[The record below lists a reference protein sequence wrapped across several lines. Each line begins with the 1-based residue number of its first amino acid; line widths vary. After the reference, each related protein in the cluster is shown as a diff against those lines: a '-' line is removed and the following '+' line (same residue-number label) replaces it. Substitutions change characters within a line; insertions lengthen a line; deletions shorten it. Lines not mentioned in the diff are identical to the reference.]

1 MADRALKIGYTLSL
15 TGGLASNG
23 RTARLAHQLWQE
35 DVNERGGILG
45 RPVELLCLDDETNPN
60 TVAALYE
67 RLLDTEKVDLVIGGY
82 GDNSVAP
89 AMPLITER
97 KKFFISL
104 MALAVN
110 ARFNYPQYFVMIP
123 TGPQPSIA
131 LTEGFFDVL
140 ARQSPKPETVAIL
153 AADAPFS
160 LSPVQGAKENLNRN
174 GMRVVSEVRY
184 PLTTVDF
191 RPYVDELKK
200 VAPDV
205 LFMCSYI
212 NDSAGLLKAVSNEG
226 FEPKAL
232 GGAMIGPQNGAV
244 KAELGPL
251 LNGLINY
258 EYWLPVTG
266 VANAEAEA
274 LIERYQTR
282 AKGAEADP
290 LGYYVAPLAYAQLQ
304 VVEQAVSAVGSLDDA
319 ALAEYA
325 HKTSFRTVVGE
336 VAFGADGSWTESRVL
351 TVQFRSITSND
362 IVQFKSGATE
372 ALVHPRGPAST
383 DLIYPYAEARL
394 PRASSAS

>member
-60 TVAALYE
+60 TVPALYE
-67 RLLDTEKVDLVIGGY
+67 RLLDAEKVDLVIGGY

-89 AMPLITER
+89 AMPLIAER

-110 ARFNYPQYFVMIP
+110 ARFNYPRYFVMIP

-140 ARQSPKPETVAIL
+140 ARQNPKPETVAIL

-174 GMRVVSEVRY
+174 GMRVVSEARY
-184 PLTTVDF
+184 PLTTADF

-200 VAPDV
+200 IAPDV
-205 LFMCSYI
+205 LFICSYI
-212 NDSAGLLKAVSNEG
+212 SDSAGLLKALSNEG

-290 LGYYVAPLAYAQLQ
+290 LGYYVAPLAYGQLQ

-325 HKTSFRTVVGE
+325 HTTSFRTVVGG
-336 VAFGADGSWTESRVL
+336 VAFEADGSWTESRVL
-351 TVQFRSITSND
+351 TVQFRSIKSND

-372 ALVHPRGPAST
+372 AVVHPRGPASP
-383 DLIYPYAEARL
+383 DLIYPYAQARL
-394 PRASSAS
+394 PRASSTS

>member
-1 MADRALKIGYTLSL
+1 MADQALKIGYTLSL

-35 DVNERGGILG
+35 GINSRGGILG
-45 RPVELLCLDDETNPN
+45 RPVELVCLDDETNPN
-60 TVAALYE
+60 TVSALYE
-67 RLLDTEKVDLVIGGY
+67 RLLDTEKVDLIIGGY

-89 AMPLITER
+89 AMPLITAR
-97 KKFFISL
+97 KKFFVSL

-123 TGPQPSIA
+123 TGSRPSIA

-140 ARQSPKPETVAIL
+140 AQQTPKPETVAIL

-160 LSPVQGAKENLNRN
+160 LSPVQGAKENLSRN
-174 GMRVVSEVRY
+174 GMRVVSETRY
-184 PLTTVDF
+184 PLTTADF

-200 VAPDV
+200 IAPDV
-205 LFMCSYI
+205 LFICSYI
-212 NDSAGLLKAVSNEG
+212 SDSAGLLKAVGNEG

-244 KAELGPL
+244 KGELGPL

-258 EYWLPVTG
+258 EYWLPVAD
-266 VANAEAEA
+266 VASAAAES

-290 LGYYVAPLAYAQLQ
+290 LGYYVAPLAYAQMQ
-304 VVEQAVSAVGSLDDA
+304 VVEQAVSAVGSLNDT

-325 HKTSFRTVVGE
+325 HKASFRTVVGE
-336 VAFGADGSWTESRVL
+336 VRFGADGSWTESRVL
-351 TVQFRSITSND
+351 TVQFRSIKSND
-362 IVQFKSGATE
+362 VAQFKSAATE
-372 ALVHPRGPAST
+372 AVVHPRGPASP
-383 DLIYPYAEARL
+383 DLIYPYAKAKL
-394 PRASSAS
+394 PRASTS

>member
-1 MADRALKIGYTLSL
+1 MAERALKIGYTLSL

-35 DVNERGGILG
+35 DVNERGGLLG

-60 TVAALYE
+60 TVPALYE

-89 AMPLITER
+89 AMPLIMER

-140 ARQSPKPETVAIL
+140 ARQNPKPETVAIL

-160 LSPVQGAKENLNRN
+160 LSPVQGAKENLNGN
-174 GMRVVSEVRY
+174 GMRLVSEARY
-184 PLTTVDF
+184 PLTTADF

-200 VAPDV
+200 ISPDV
-205 LFMCSYI
+205 LFMCAYI

-232 GGAMIGPQNGAV
+232 GGAMIGPQNGAL

-274 LIERYQTR
+274 LIERYQAR

-304 VVEQAVSAVGSLDDA
+304 VVEQAVSAVGGLDDA
-319 ALAEYA
+319 ALAQYA
-325 HKTSFRTVVGE
+325 HKASFRTVVGE
-336 VAFGADGSWTESRVL
+336 VAFGVDGSWTESRVL
-351 TVQFRSITSND
+351 TVQFRSIESND

-372 ALVHPRGPAST
+372 PVVHPRGPASS
-383 DLIYPYAEARL
+383 DLIYPYADARL
-394 PRASSAS
+394 PRASSTS

>member
-1 MADRALKIGYTLSL
+1 MAERALKIGYTLSL

-60 TVAALYE
+60 TVPALYE

-110 ARFNYPQYFVMIP
+110 ARLNYPQYFVMIP
-123 TGPQPSIA
+123 TGPQPSSA

-140 ARQSPKPETVAIL
+140 ARQNPKPETVAIL

-160 LSPVQGAKENLNRN
+160 LSPVQGAKQNLSRK
-174 GMRVVSEVRY
+174 GMRVVSEARY
-184 PLTTVDF
+184 PLTTADF

-212 NDSAGLLKAVSNEG
+212 SDSAGLLKAVSNEG

-290 LGYYVAPLAYAQLQ
+290 LGYYVAPLAYGQLQ
-304 VVEQAVSAVGSLDDA
+304 VVEQTVSAVGNLNDA

-336 VAFGADGSWTESRVL
+336 VTFEADGSWTESRVL
-351 TVQFRSITSND
+351 TVQFRSIKSND

-372 ALVHPRGPAST
+372 AVVHPRGPASP
-383 DLIYPYAEARL
+383 DLIYPYAQAKL
-394 PRASSAS
+394 PRASSTS

>member
-1 MADRALKIGYTLSL
+1 MAERALKIGYTLSL

-23 RTARLAHQLWQE
+23 RTAHLAHQLWQE
-35 DVNERGGILG
+35 DVNARGGILG

-60 TVAALYE
+60 KVSALYE
-67 RLLDTEKVDLVIGGY
+67 RLLDAERVDLVIGGY

-97 KKFFISL
+97 KKFFIGL

-110 ARFNYPQYFVMIP
+110 ARFNYPHYFVMIP

-131 LTEGFFDVL
+131 LTQGFFDVA
-140 ARQSPKPETVAIL
+140 ARQNPKPETVSIL

-160 LSPVQGAKENLNRN
+160 ISPVQGAKENLNRN
-174 GMRVVSEVRY
+174 GMRVISESRY
-184 PLTTVDF
+184 PLATADF
-191 RPYVDELKK
+191 RPYVAELKK
-200 VAPDV
+200 IAPDI

-212 NDSAGLLKAVSNEG
+212 SDSAGLLKAVSDEG

-266 VANAEAEA
+266 VATAEAEA
-274 LIERYQTR
+274 LIGRYQTR
-282 AKGAEADP
+282 SKGAEADP
-290 LGYYVAPLAYAQLQ
+290 LGYYVAPLAYAQMQ
-304 VVEQAVSAVGSLDDA
+304 VVEQAVAAVGGLDDT
-319 ALAEYA
+319 ALSEYA
-325 HKTSFRTVVGE
+325 HKASFRTVVGD
-336 VAFGADGSWTESRVL
+336 VAFGADGSWIESRVL
-351 TVQFRSITSND
+351 TVQFRSIKSND
-362 IVQFKSGATE
+362 IAQFESAAAE
-372 ALVHPRGPAST
+372 AVVYPRGPASP
-383 DLIYPYAEARL
+383 DLIYPYAEAKL
-394 PRASSAS
+394 PRASSTS